1 MLSEKCNKINFKF
14 LNYNKTKFHLLIKNI
29 YFRFNYYCSQSNGK
43 LDFLDIDKILRNI
56 FKI

>member
-1 MLSEKCNKINFKF
+1 MF
-14 LNYNKTKFHLLIKNI
+14 IKNF

-56 FKI
+56 FKIQESKAVLMEIIRGID